1 MNIILLGPPGS
12 GKGTQ
17 AKMLMEIYNIPQIS
31 TGDILRAAVSNQTAL
46 GKEAKEYMNRGA
58 LVPDELV
65 VRIVEERLK
74 ERDCGRGFILDGFPR
89 TVAQAEA
96 LDRLNIPIEA
106 AINVEVGNDELMKRL
121 TGRRTCRTCSA
132 MYHIYFNPPRRDGVC
147 DTCNG
152 ELYQRDDDK
161 EETIKNRLVVY
172 GEQTNPLIRWYQNK
186 NIVYNVDGIGT
197 VQEIFGRI
205 TGALKQAGLSA

>member
-17 AKMLMEIYNIPQIS
+17 AKMLMEIYTIPQIS
-31 TGDILRAAVSNQTAL
+31 TGDILRAAVANQTAL
-46 GKEAKEYMNRGA
+46 GKQAKECMNKGA

-65 VRIVEERLK
+65 VKIVEERLK

-96 LDRLNIPIEA
+96 LDRLNIKIEA
-106 AINVEVGNDELMKRL
+106 AVNVEVGNDELMKRL
-121 TGRRTCRTCSA
+121 TGRRTCRTCGA

-161 EETIKNRLVVY
+161 EETIQTRLVVY
-172 GEQTNPLIRWYQNK
+172 EQQTNPLISWYQKK
-186 NIVYNVDGIGT
+186 NIVYSVDGIGT

-205 TGALKQAGLSA
+205 TGALKKAGLSA

>member
-17 AKMLMEIYNIPQIS
+17 AKMLMEIYTIPQIS
-31 TGDILRAAVSNQTAL
+31 TGDILRAAVANQTAL
-46 GKEAKEYMNRGA
+46 GKQAKECMNKGA

-65 VRIVEERLK
+65 VKIVEERLK

-96 LDRLNIPIEA
+96 LDRLNIKIDA

-121 TGRRTCRTCSA
+121 TGRRTCRTCGA

-152 ELYQRDDDK
+152 ELYQRDDDQ
-161 EETIKNRLVVY
+161 EETIQTRLVVY
-172 GEQTNPLIRWYQNK
+172 EQQTNPLISWYQKK
-186 NIVYNVDGIGT
+186 NSVYSVDGIGT

-205 TGALKQAGLSA
+205 TEALKKAGLSA

>member
-17 AKMLMEIYNIPQIS
+17 AKMLMEIYTIPQIS
-31 TGDILRAAVSNQTAL
+31 TGDILRAAVANQTAL
-46 GKEAKEYMNRGA
+46 GKQAKECMNKGA

-65 VRIVEERLK
+65 VKIVEERLK

-96 LDRLNIPIEA
+96 LDRLNIKIEA
-106 AINVEVGNDELMKRL
+106 AVNVEVGNDELMKRL
-121 TGRRTCRTCSA
+121 TGRRTCRTCGA

-147 DTCNG
+147 DTCSG

-161 EETIKNRLVVY
+161 EETIQTRLVVY
-172 GEQTNPLIRWYQNK
+172 EQQTNPLISWYQKK
-186 NIVYNVDGIGT
+186 NSVYSVDGIGT

-205 TGALKQAGLSA
+205 TGALKKAGLSA

>member
-17 AKMLMEIYNIPQIS
+17 AKMLMEIYTIPQIS
-31 TGDILRAAVSNQTAL
+31 TGDILRAAVANQTAL
-46 GKEAKEYMNRGA
+46 GKQAKECMNKGA

-65 VRIVEERLK
+65 VKIVEERLK

-96 LDRLNIPIEA
+96 LDRLNIKIDA

-121 TGRRTCRTCSA
+121 TGRRTCRTCGA

-161 EETIKNRLVVY
+161 EETIKTRLVVY
-172 GEQTNPLIRWYQNK
+172 AQQTNPLISWYQNK
-186 NIVYNVDGIGT
+186 NIVYSVDGIGT

-205 TGALKQAGLSA
+205 TEALKKAGLSA

>member
-17 AKMLMEIYNIPQIS
+17 AKMLMEIYTIPQIS
-31 TGDILRAAVSNQTAL
+31 TGDILRAAVANKTAL
-46 GKEAKEYMNRGA
+46 GKQAKECMHKGA

-65 VRIVEERLK
+65 VKIVEERLK

-96 LDRLNIPIEA
+96 LDRLNIKIEA

-121 TGRRTCRTCSA
+121 TGRRTCRTCGA
-132 MYHIYFNPPRRDGVC
+132 MYHIYFNAPRRDGVC
-147 DTCNG
+147 DTCSG

-161 EETIKNRLVVY
+161 EETIQTRLVVY
-172 GEQTNPLIRWYQNK
+172 EQQTNPLISWYQKK
-186 NIVYNVDGIGT
+186 NIVYSVDGIGT

-205 TGALKQAGLSA
+205 TGALKKAGLSA

>member
-17 AKMLMEIYNIPQIS
+17 AKMLMEIYTIPQIS
-31 TGDILRAAVSNQTAL
+31 TGDILRAAVANQTAL
-46 GKEAKEYMNRGA
+46 GKQAKECMNKGA

-65 VRIVEERLK
+65 VKIVEERLK

-96 LDRLNIPIEA
+96 LDRLNIKIEA
-106 AINVEVGNDELMKRL
+106 AVNVAVGNDELMKRL
-121 TGRRTCRTCSA
+121 TGRRTCRTCGA

-147 DTCNG
+147 DTCSG

-161 EETIKNRLVVY
+161 EETIQTRLAVY
-172 GEQTNPLIRWYQNK
+172 AQQTNPLISWYQKK
-186 NIVYNVDGIGT
+186 NIVYSVDGIGT

-205 TGALKQAGLSA
+205 TGALKKAGLSA

>member
-17 AKMLMEIYNIPQIS
+17 AKMLMEIYTIPQIS
-31 TGDILRAAVSNQTAL
+31 TGDILRAAVANKTAL
-46 GKEAKEYMNRGA
+46 GKQAKECMNKGA

-96 LDRLNIPIEA
+96 LDRLNIKIDA

-121 TGRRTCRTCSA
+121 TGRRTCRTCGA

-152 ELYQRDDDK
+152 ELYQRNDDQ
-161 EETIKNRLVVY
+161 EETIQTRLVVY
-172 GEQTNPLIRWYQNK
+172 EQQTNPLISWYQKK
-186 NIVYNVDGIGT
+186 NSVYSVDGIGT

-205 TGALKQAGLSA
+205 TGALKKAGLSA

>member
-17 AKMLMEIYNIPQIS
+17 AKMLMEIYTIPQIS
-31 TGDILRAAVSNQTAL
+31 TGDILRAAVANKTAL
-46 GKEAKEYMNRGA
+46 GKQAKECMNKGA

-65 VRIVEERLK
+65 VKFVEERLK

-96 LDRLNIPIEA
+96 LDRLNIKIEA
-106 AINVEVGNDELMKRL
+106 AVNVEVGNDELMKRL
-121 TGRRTCRTCSA
+121 TGRRTCRTCGA
-132 MYHIYFNPPRRDGVC
+132 MYHIYFNAPRRDGVC
-147 DTCNG
+147 DTCSG

-161 EETIKNRLVVY
+161 EETIQTRLVVY
-172 GEQTNPLIRWYQNK
+172 EQQTNPLISWYQKK
-186 NIVYNVDGIGT
+186 NSVYSVDGIGT

-205 TGALKQAGLSA
+205 TGALKKAGLSA

>member
-17 AKMLMEIYNIPQIS
+17 AKMLMEIYTIPQIS
-31 TGDILRAAVSNQTAL
+31 TGDILRAAVANQTAL
-46 GKEAKEYMNRGA
+46 GKQAKECMNKGA

-65 VRIVEERLK
+65 VKIVEERLK

-96 LDRLNIPIEA
+96 LDRLNIKIEA
-106 AINVEVGNDELMKRL
+106 AVNVEVGNDELMKRL
-121 TGRRTCRTCSA
+121 TGRRTCRTCGA

-161 EETIKNRLVVY
+161 EETIQTRLVVY
-172 GEQTNPLIRWYQNK
+172 EQQTNPLISWYQNK
-186 NIVYNVDGIGT
+186 NIVYSVDGIGT
-197 VQEIFGRI
+197 VREIFGRI
-205 TGALKQAGLSA
+205 TEALKKAGLSA

>member
-17 AKMLMEIYNIPQIS
+17 AKMLMEIYTIPQIS
-31 TGDILRAAVSNQTAL
+31 TGDILRAAVANQTAL
-46 GKEAKEYMNRGA
+46 GKQAKECMNKGA

-65 VRIVEERLK
+65 VKIVEERLK

-96 LDRLNIPIEA
+96 LDRLNIKIEA
-106 AINVEVGNDELMKRL
+106 AVNVAVGNDELMKRL
-121 TGRRTCRTCSA
+121 TGRRTCRTCGA
-132 MYHIYFNPPRRDGVC
+132 MYHIYFNAPRRDGVC

-161 EETIKNRLVVY
+161 EETIQTRLVVY
-172 GEQTNPLIRWYQNK
+172 AQQTNPLISWYQKK
-186 NIVYNVDGIGT
+186 NIVYSVDGIGT

-205 TGALKQAGLSA
+205 TGALKKAGLSA

>member
-17 AKMLMEIYNIPQIS
+17 AKMLMEIYTIPQIS
-31 TGDILRAAVSNQTAL
+31 TGDILRAAVANQTAL
-46 GKEAKEYMNRGA
+46 GKQAKECMNRGA

-65 VRIVEERLK
+65 VKIVEERLK

-96 LDRLNIPIEA
+96 LDRLNIKIEA
-106 AINVEVGNDELMKRL
+106 AVNVTVGNDELMKRL
-121 TGRRTCRTCSA
+121 TGRRTCRTCGA

-147 DTCNG
+147 DTCSG

-161 EETIKNRLVVY
+161 EETIQTRLVVY
-172 GEQTNPLIRWYQNK
+172 AQQTNPLISWYQKK
-186 NIVYNVDGIGT
+186 NIVYSVDGIGT

-205 TGALKQAGLSA
+205 TEALKKAGLSA

>member
-17 AKMLMEIYNIPQIS
+17 AKMLMEIYTIPQIS
-31 TGDILRAAVSNQTAL
+31 TGDILRAAVANQTAL
-46 GKEAKEYMNRGA
+46 GKKAKECMNKGA

-65 VRIVEERLK
+65 VKIVEERLK
-74 ERDCGRGFILDGFPR
+74 ESDCGRGFILDGFPR

-96 LDRLNIPIEA
+96 LDRLNIKIEA
-106 AINVEVGNDELMKRL
+106 AVNVAVGNDELMKRL
-121 TGRRTCRTCSA
+121 TGRRTCRTCGA
-132 MYHIYFNPPRRDGVC
+132 MYHIYFNAPRRDGVC

-161 EETIKNRLVVY
+161 EETIQTRLVVY
-172 GEQTNPLIRWYQNK
+172 EQQTNPLISWYQKK
-186 NIVYNVDGIGT
+186 NIVYSVDGIGT

-205 TGALKQAGLSA
+205 TGALKKAGLSA

>member
-17 AKMLMEIYNIPQIS
+17 AKMLMEIYTIPQIS
-31 TGDILRAAVSNQTAL
+31 TGDILRAAVANQTAL
-46 GKEAKEYMNRGA
+46 GKQAKECMNKGA

-65 VRIVEERLK
+65 VKIVEERLK

-96 LDRLNIPIEA
+96 LDRLNIKIEA
-106 AINVEVGNDELMKRL
+106 AVNVEVGNDELMKRL
-121 TGRRTCRTCSA
+121 TGRRTCRTCGA

-161 EETIKNRLVVY
+161 EETIQTRLVVY
-172 GEQTNPLIRWYQNK
+172 EQQTNPLISWYQNK
-186 NIVYNVDGIGT
+186 NIVYSVDGIGT

-205 TGALKQAGLSA
+205 TEALKKAGLSA

>member
-17 AKMLMEIYNIPQIS
+17 AKMLMEIYTIPQIS
-31 TGDILRAAVSNQTAL
+31 TGDILRAAVANQTAL
-46 GKEAKEYMNRGA
+46 GKQAKECMNKGA

-65 VRIVEERLK
+65 VKIVEERLK

-96 LDRLNIPIEA
+96 LDRLNIKIEA
-106 AINVEVGNDELMKRL
+106 AVNVAVGNDELMKRL
-121 TGRRTCRTCSA
+121 TGRRTCRTCGA

-161 EETIKNRLVVY
+161 EETIQTRLVVY
-172 GEQTNPLIRWYQNK
+172 AQQTNPLISWYQKK
-186 NIVYNVDGIGT
+186 NIVYSVDGIGT

-205 TGALKQAGLSA
+205 TEALKKAGLSA

>member
-17 AKMLMEIYNIPQIS
+17 AKMLMEIYTIPQIS
-31 TGDILRAAVSNQTAL
+31 TGDILRAAVANQTAL
-46 GKEAKEYMNRGA
+46 GKQAKECMNKGA

-65 VRIVEERLK
+65 VKIVEERLK

-96 LDRLNIPIEA
+96 LDRLNIKIEA
-106 AINVEVGNDELMKRL
+106 AVNVEVGNDELMKRL
-121 TGRRTCRTCSA
+121 TGRRTCRTCGA
-132 MYHIYFNPPRRDGVC
+132 MYHIYFNAPRRDGVC
-147 DTCNG
+147 DTCSG

-161 EETIKNRLVVY
+161 EETIQTRLVVY
-172 GEQTNPLIRWYQNK
+172 AQQTNPLISWYQKK
-186 NIVYNVDGIGT
+186 NSVYSVDGIGT

-205 TGALKQAGLSA
+205 TDALKKAGLSA

>member
-17 AKMLMEIYNIPQIS
+17 AKMLMEIYTIPQIS
-31 TGDILRAAVSNQTAL
+31 TGDILRAAVANQTAL
-46 GKEAKEYMNRGA
+46 GKQAKECMHKGA

-65 VRIVEERLK
+65 VKIVEERLK

-96 LDRLNIPIEA
+96 LDRLNIKIEA
-106 AINVEVGNDELMKRL
+106 AVNVEVGNDELMKRL
-121 TGRRTCRTCSA
+121 TGRRTCRTCGA
-132 MYHIYFNPPRRDGVC
+132 MYHIYFNAPRRDGVC
-147 DTCNG
+147 DTCSG

-161 EETIKNRLVVY
+161 EETIQTRLVVY
-172 GEQTNPLIRWYQNK
+172 EQQTNPLISWYQKK
-186 NIVYNVDGIGT
+186 NSVYSVDGIGT

-205 TGALKQAGLSA
+205 TGALKKAGLSA

>member
-17 AKMLMEIYNIPQIS
+17 AKMLMEIYTIPQIS
-31 TGDILRAAVSNQTAL
+31 TGDILRAAVANQTAL
-46 GKEAKEYMNRGA
+46 GKQAKECMHKGA

-96 LDRLNIPIEA
+96 LDRLNIKIEA
-106 AINVEVGNDELMKRL
+106 AVNVEVGNDELMKRL
-121 TGRRTCRTCSA
+121 TGRRTCRTCGA

-161 EETIKNRLVVY
+161 EETIQTRLVVY
-172 GEQTNPLIRWYQNK
+172 EQQTNPLISWYQKK
-186 NIVYNVDGIGT
+186 NIVYSVDGIGT

-205 TGALKQAGLSA
+205 TEALKKAGLSA

>member
-17 AKMLMEIYNIPQIS
+17 AKMLMEVYTIPQIS
-31 TGDILRAAVSNQTAL
+31 TGDILRAAVANQTAL
-46 GKEAKEYMNRGA
+46 GKQAKECMHKGA

-96 LDRLNIPIEA
+96 LDRLNIKIEA
-106 AINVEVGNDELMKRL
+106 AVNVEVGNDELMKRL
-121 TGRRTCRTCSA
+121 TGRRTCRTCGA

-161 EETIKNRLVVY
+161 EETIQTRLVVY
-172 GEQTNPLIRWYQNK
+172 EQQTNPLISWYQKK
-186 NIVYNVDGIGT
+186 NIVYSVDGIGT

-205 TGALKQAGLSA
+205 TEALKKAGLSA

>member
-17 AKMLMEIYNIPQIS
+17 AKKLMEIYNIPQIS
-31 TGDILRAAVSNQTAL
+31 TGDILRAAVANQTAL
-46 GKEAKEYMNRGA
+46 GRQAKEYMNKGA

-65 VRIVEERLK
+65 VKIVEERLK
-74 ERDCGRGFILDGFPR
+74 ERDCARGFILDGFPR

-96 LDRLNIPIEA
+96 LDRLSIKIEA
-106 AINVEVGNDELMKRL
+106 AINVAVGNDELMKRL
-121 TGRRTCRTCSA
+121 TGRRTCRTCGA
-132 MYHIYFNPPRRDGVC
+132 MYHIYFGPPRQDGVC

-161 EETIKNRLVVY
+161 EKTIENRLVVY
-172 GEQTNPLIRWYQNK
+172 EQQTNPLIHWYQNK
-186 NIVYNVDGIGT
+186 NIVYSVDGIGT

-205 TGALKQAGLSA
+205 TEGLKKAGLSA